1 MSRRFWTVGFPIS
14 VACSLILWGFLFWA
28 VGAFAATGYPRAD
41 GAAPRANR
49 VEASG
54 AGSAS
59 TAGDLGFATIPV
71 EEQVILC

>member
-28 VGAFAATGYPRAD
+28 VSAFVATGHPCAHA
-41 GAAPRANR
+41 AAPRAGR
-49 VEASG
+49 VESSG
-54 AGSAS
+54 SGSAR
-59 TAGDLGFATIPV
+59 AVMNLGFVTMPV

>member
-28 VGAFAATGYPRAD
+28 VGAFVATSHLRAD
-41 GAAPRANR
+41 RAAPGATR

-54 AGSAS
+54 SGSPRA
-59 TAGDLGFATIPV
+59 AMNLGFVTITV